1 MREPDGLGAPLGELV
16 GTTGKER
23 LRGTCSGDRHRGEMC
38 AAAQRPLWGPVG
50 MVVWLWCTSYG
61 ASQLAHV
68 HSQQTRCRGRADTR
82 VFLEL
87 ADLSCL

>member
-23 LRGTCSGDRHRGEMC
+23 RLRGTRSGDRHRGEMC

-50 MVVWLWCTSYG
+50 MVVVH
-61 ASQLAHV
+61 QL
-68 HSQQTRCRGRADTR
+68 RCVSAGSRSLPANTWPR
-82 VFLEL
+82 E
-87 ADLSCL
+87 S

>member
-23 LRGTCSGDRHRGEMC
+23 LRGTCSGDRHQGEMC
-38 AAAQRPLWGPVG
+38 AAAQRPLRGRWA
-50 MVVWLWCTSYG
+50 WLWCTSYG
-61 ASQLAHV
+61 VSQLAHV
-68 HSQQTRCRGRADTR
+68 HSQQTRGRGRADTH